1 MAKTRTRKQI
11 ERDANE
17 EAQARLAYIGTLA
30 SGLAHEIR
38 TPLSSI
44 VMNAGLL
51 AEDAGKLPAD
61 MREEVSR
68 RAERIRFEADALR
81 ETLDEFLA
89 FARPPRMNPVS
100 TKLGSWIE
108 EMIEFVEPECIE
120 RDIRIERDFQEG
132 LYPVLIDQG
141 QFGQVVLNLITNA
154 RDAIAEHG
162 VVSISVAEES
172 QSVVL
177 AISDDGGGIAPE
189 AESRVFDVFFTTKE
203 AGSGLGLGIAKRIV
217 REHGGTIDLENSPG
231 RGARFVIRLPKGKF
245 LEYKDENHEES
256 NQ

>member
-11 ERDANE
+11 ERDASE

-51 AEDAGKLPAD
+51 AEDSGKLPQD
-61 MREEVSR
+61 LRDEVFR
-68 RAERIRFEADALR
+68 RAERIRTEADSLR

-89 FARPPRMNPVS
+89 FARPPKMNPVS
-100 TKLGSWIE
+100 TKLGSWLE
-108 EMIEFVEPECIE
+108 EMIDFVEPECIE

-154 RDAIAEHG
+154 RDAISEHG
-162 VVSISVAEES
+162 VITVSVAAEDRW
-172 QSVVL
+172 VVL
-177 AISDDGGGIAPE
+177 AISDDGGGVAPE
-189 AESRVFDVFFTTKE
+189 SEGRVFNVFYTTKE
-203 AGSGLGLGIAKRIV
+203 SGSGLGLGIAQRIV
-217 REHGGTIDLENSPG
+217 REHGGTIGLENSPG
-231 RGARFVIRLPKGKF
+231 RGAKFVVRLPRGRF
-245 LEYKDENHEES
+245 LEYREEDPEEN
-256 NQ
+256 NA